1 MLTYLIRL
9 EMSKMD
15 IMENLK
21 FEVENLIRKNVT
33 LGIEYYKLKY
43 PDEEFQVPEVIIS
56 FDFHKD
62 TINIYKEFN
71 YPSDYINLVNKTAN
85 WDTTIALTIS
95 NYNQIDQSKIILNA
109 FKLRDDTIL
118 HELTHVSDFSNYIT
132 RHNYSGLNYLEF
144 SNLKNS
150 IYIHLFSEF
159 RAFYRGAL
167 YSNENLRQRLEYE
180 NSTLITKQ
188 TEAIQKHNIKEYY
201 YHSIKYIGFYCAC
214 IDKNLPQET
223 IEQILQKKDENVMQT
238 LVKFL
243 YPLRNKAF
251 IELESHINEFQDIL
265 NKMID
270 KS

>member
-1 MLTYLIRL
+1 MLTWLIRL
-9 EMSKMD
+9 EMSKVD

-21 FEVENLIRKNVT
+21 FEVESLIRKSVN

-43 PDEEFQVPEVIIS
+43 PDEEFQLPEVVIS

-62 TINIYKEFN
+62 TINMYKEFH
-71 YPSDYINLVNKTAN
+71 YPSDYINLVDKMMN
-85 WDTTIALTIS
+85 WDTTIALTIF
-95 NYNQIDQSKIILNA
+95 NYNQIDRLKIILNA

-118 HELTHVSDFSNYIT
+118 HELTHVSDFSNYII
-132 RHNYSGLNYLEF
+132 RHNYLNFNYLEYLD
-144 SNLKNS
+144 LKDS
-150 IYIHLFSEF
+150 MYIHLFSEF

-167 YSNENLRQRLEYE
+167 YSNEDLRQRLEYE
-180 NSTLITKQ
+180 NAALITKQ
-188 TEAIQKHNIKEYY
+188 TEAIQKQNIEEYY
-201 YHSIKYIGFYCAC
+201 YHYIKYIGFFCAY
-214 IDKNLPQET
+214 IDKNLPKET
-223 IEQILQKKDENVMQT
+223 IEQILQKKDEDVIET

>member
-15 IMENLK
+15 IM
-21 FEVENLIRKNVT
+21 ENLIRKNVT

-150 IYIHLFSEF
+150 IYIFIYFQS
-159 RAFYRGAL
+159 
-167 YSNENLRQRLEYE
+167 LE
-180 NSTLITKQ
+180 
-188 TEAIQKHNIKEYY
+188 H
-201 YHSIKYIGFYCAC
+201 
-214 IDKNLPQET
+214 
-223 IEQILQKKDENVMQT
+223 
-238 LVKFL
+238 
-243 YPLRNKAF
+243 F
-251 IELESHINEFQDIL
+251 IEGHYIQMRIYDNV
-265 NKMID
+265 
-270 KS
+270 